1 METFDPFQI
10 FALEDVVRIG
20 IALIILFAGI
30 LSVIFVIWGGF
41 LMILSGWNEEKIKP
55 AVNHIRHAII
65 GVIFLVA
72 TLFMF
77 PTLMDLMG
85 VPYGDYLRPRA
96 VLDTIGWLSDRVFG
110 TTIQTGDFS
119 DTPTDTL
126 TPDFTQI
133 P

>member
-30 LSVIFVIWGGF
+30 LSIVFIVWGGF
-41 LMILSGWNEEKIKP
+41 LMIVSGGNEEKIKP

-96 VLDTIGWLSDRVFG
+96 VLETIGGLSDTLFG

-119 DTPTDTL
+119 DTPTDSL